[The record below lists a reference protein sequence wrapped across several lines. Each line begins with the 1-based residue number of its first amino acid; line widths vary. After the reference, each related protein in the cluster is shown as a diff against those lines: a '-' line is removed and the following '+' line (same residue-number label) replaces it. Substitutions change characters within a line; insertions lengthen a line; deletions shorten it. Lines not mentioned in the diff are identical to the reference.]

1 MSIQNKIP
9 GLLLTVGLA
18 TMAYL
23 AAMLPPLSKFHPMI
37 IGLLLSIALR
47 NIVGLHSTTK
57 PGIAF
62 SQRRVLRVAV
72 ALLGIQL
79 SFSQIAEVGVVGL
92 AIILGALIGTFSLTT
107 CLGRFLGVDPRLSEL
122 IASGTS
128 ICGASAIVAT
138 NTITQGRDEDV
149 AYAVASITLFGSLSM
164 LLYPLLLPLLPLDS
178 HAYGLWAGASIHEVA
193 QVVAAAFQGGNDAG
207 AFGTTAKL
215 ARVAMLAPFILI
227 LGWRMRHQG
236 TQGSVL
242 QKVPIPWFVLGFI
255 GLVALNSYV
264 EFDAS
269 VRSSIGSITAFLMTV
284 ALTAVGLETDF
295 SKLKAHGPRPFLLGL
310 ASWLFISV
318 GTLALVLVAF

>member
-1 MSIQNKIP
+1 
-9 GLLLTVGLA
+9 
-18 TMAYL
+18 
-23 AAMLPPLSKFHPMI
+23 MLPPLSKFHPMI

-47 NIVGLHSTTK
+47 NVVGIHSRMK

-79 SFSQIAEVGVVGL
+79 SFSQIAEVGLVGL
-92 AIILGALIGTFSLTT
+92 AIILGVLIGTFSLTT
-107 CLGRFLGVDPRLSEL
+107 CLGRLLGVDHRLCEL

-149 AYAVASITLFGSLSM
+149 AYAIASITLFGSLSM

-178 HAYGLWAGASIHEVA
+178 HSYGLWAGASIHEVA
-193 QVVAAAFQGGNDAG
+193 QVVAAAFQGGEDAG
-207 AFGTTAKL
+207 TFGTTAKL

-227 LGWRMRHQG
+227 LGWRMRSRG
-236 TQGSVL
+236 IQGSVL
-242 QKVPIPWFVLGFI
+242 QKIPVPWFVLGFI

-269 VRSSIGSITAFLMTV
+269 VRSSIGAVTAFLMTM

-310 ASWLFISV
+310 ASWLFISA